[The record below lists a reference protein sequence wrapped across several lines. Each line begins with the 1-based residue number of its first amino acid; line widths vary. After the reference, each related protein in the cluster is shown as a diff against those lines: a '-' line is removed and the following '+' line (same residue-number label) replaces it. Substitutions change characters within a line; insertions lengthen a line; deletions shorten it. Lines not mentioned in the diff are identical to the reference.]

1 VRNHQ
6 AASAAIVGGTADTDF
21 GNVCHADSIIRLQVN
36 RFIFE
41 LKGSDFMLQEI
52 TIKTNA
58 SESLK
63 PLVEAAIRNQVKVL
77 QHGVQ
82 RTKER
87 IAEFEKR
94 AGMSSAE
101 FEQKLLSDQI
111 EETIEAI
118 DWNMELAAL
127 RLLESQ
133 YQSLSEAE
141 ID

>member
-1 VRNHQ
+1 
-6 AASAAIVGGTADTDF
+6 
-21 GNVCHADSIIRLQVN
+21 
-36 RFIFE
+36 
-41 LKGSDFMLQEI
+41 MLQEI
-52 TIKTNA
+52 VIKTNA

-63 PLVEAAIRNQVKVL
+63 PLVEAAIRNQIKVL

-94 AGMSSAE
+94 AEMSSAE
-101 FEQKLLSDQI
+101 FEQKLQADEI
-111 EETIEAI
+111 AETIETI

>member
-1 VRNHQ
+1 
-6 AASAAIVGGTADTDF
+6 
-21 GNVCHADSIIRLQVN
+21 
-36 RFIFE
+36 
-41 LKGSDFMLQEI
+41 MLQEI
-52 TIKTNA
+52 VIKTNA
-58 SESLK
+58 SEALK
-63 PLVEAAIRNQVKVL
+63 PLVEAAIRNQIKTL

-101 FEQKLLSDQI
+101 FEKKLQADEI
-111 EETIEAI
+111 PETIETI

-127 RLLESQ
+127 HLLESQ

>member
-1 VRNHQ
+1 
-6 AASAAIVGGTADTDF
+6 
-21 GNVCHADSIIRLQVN
+21 
-36 RFIFE
+36 
-41 LKGSDFMLQEI
+41 MLQEI
-52 TIKTNA
+52 VIKTNA
-58 SESLK
+58 SEALK
-63 PLVEAAIRNQVKVL
+63 PLVEAAIRNQIKAL
-77 QHGVQ
+77 KHGVE

-94 AGMSSAE
+94 AGMSSVE
-101 FEQKLLSDQI
+101 FEQKFQANQI
-111 EETIEAI
+111 EETIETI